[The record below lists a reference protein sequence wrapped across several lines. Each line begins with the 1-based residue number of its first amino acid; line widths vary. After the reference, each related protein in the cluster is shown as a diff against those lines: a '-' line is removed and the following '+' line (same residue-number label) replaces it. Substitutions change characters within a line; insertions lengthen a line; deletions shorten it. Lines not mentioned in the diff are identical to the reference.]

1 MPSPTAVTT
10 MLRRL
15 IPVITAA
22 LLVLVLVFPAAAQ
35 ADDTTTVST
44 GSSTTTSSVEPAS
57 SSSTTAPS
65 ESSAPAIVPPAEG
78 TASPNPGWQ
87 IDQMQIQI
95 LPEYDQRAVLVVLRF
110 SLPASVPLPATMQLP
125 IPAGA
130 QIAGI
135 GEIDPNGQYKYN
147 YQNSY
152 PTVQPGDEWDEAS
165 IDVKDYRD
173 VQIDYYYDPGFPAAA
188 GPRSF
193 PLLVQIPMD
202 VGTLILHV
210 QHPSK
215 AIDFQIQPALQGSG
229 QAGDGFT
236 YDVATY
242 ADVKGGSTLGHTVSY
257 TNPDGGLSI
266 NATSSG
272 SKVSMTAALL
282 GAILFVLV
290 VIAGFMGYRMYVSAR
305 KPKAKPAVAK
315 SGRRPQPSGAA
326 VGKGKRPTAA
336 KSQNR
341 KAVKPD
347 ESPTVTMDE
356 SAVADEPD
364 SDEGDEGEDVEGDGD
379 NAPGVDDDAEHC
391 TVCGEQLT
399 PKFRY
404 CPGCG
409 EPRP

>member
-1 MPSPTAVTT
+1 
-10 MLRRL
+10 L
-15 IPVITAA
+15 
-22 LLVLVLVFPAAAQ
+22 LLVVLVFPAAAQ
-35 ADDTTTVST
+35 ADDTTTIST
-44 GSSTTTSSVEPAS
+44 GASTTASSGEPAS
-57 SSSTTAPS
+57 SSSTTLPS
-65 ESSAPAIVPPAEG
+65 ESSAPAIIPPAEG
-78 TASPNPGWQ
+78 AVSPNPGWQ
-87 IDQMQIQI
+87 TDQMQIQI

-152 PTVQPGDEWDEAS
+152 PTVQPGDEWDVAS

-210 QHPSK
+210 QHP
-215 AIDFQIQPALQGSG
+215 ATATNFQIQPALQGSG

-257 TNPDGGLSI
+257 TNPDGSLSI

-272 SKVSMTAALL
+272 SSKVSMTAALL

-290 VIAGFMGYRMYVSAR
+290 VIAGFMGYRMFTSAR

-315 SGRRPQPSGAA
+315 SGRSPAPSGAA
-326 VGKGKRPTAA
+326 TGKRKQPVTA
-336 KSQNR
+336 KPQNR
-341 KAVKPD
+341 KAVNTD
-347 ESPTVTMDE
+347 EGPTATADE
-356 SAVADEPD
+356 RAVADNRA
-364 SDEGDEGEDVEGDGD
+364 SDEGDEGDEDRG
-379 NAPGVDDDAEHC
+379 DDASGLDDETEYC

-404 CPGCG
+404 CPSCG